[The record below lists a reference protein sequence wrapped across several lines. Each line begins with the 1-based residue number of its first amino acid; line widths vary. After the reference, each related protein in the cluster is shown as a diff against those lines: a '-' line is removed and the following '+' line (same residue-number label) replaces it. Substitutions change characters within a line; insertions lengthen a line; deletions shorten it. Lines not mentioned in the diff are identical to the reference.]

1 MGLPSKRDALLAE
14 PLAGDG
20 SPLLIARSD
29 SNGEDLEEFAGAGL
43 YSSVPLAPL
52 RRVAVRYADE
62 ALVWDEAHRAH
73 MLQQLAKAGAA
84 VEAACG
90 SPQDVEGVV
99 DAAGEVFVVQ
109 ARPQVL

>member
-14 PLAGDG
+14 PEAGAAA
-20 SPLLIARSD
+20 PLLIARSD

-43 YSSVPLAPL
+43 YSSVPLVPL
-52 RRVAVRYADE
+52 RRAAVRYADE
-62 ALVWDEAHRAH
+62 ALMWDGAHRAQV
-73 MLQQLAKAGAA
+73 LAQLAQAGAA

-99 DAAGEVFVVQ
+99 DAAGAVFVVQ